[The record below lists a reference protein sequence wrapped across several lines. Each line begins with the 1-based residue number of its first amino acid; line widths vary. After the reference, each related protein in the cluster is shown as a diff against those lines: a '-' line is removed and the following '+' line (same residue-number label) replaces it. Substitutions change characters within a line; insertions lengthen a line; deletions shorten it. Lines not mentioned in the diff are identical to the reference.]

1 MKQQMPKFKEEKI
14 KSPID
19 GTQNCYRVYTEPET
33 VEYFLCLSS
42 GYMTTSYYE
51 EGSEQLE
58 KTMKQNPKLVQELQ
72 QTDEDTKLV
81 WFPVFLNMGDMG
93 MIYPEGNPSQ
103 WFWRYAG
110 LVDIPKDE
118 QKNYPVPGKDGEF
131 YAHKLD
137 IDNAKTYASTD
148 FLGACFD
155 MGIIKDS
162 DGETITHLF
171 SRG

>member
-1 MKQQMPKFKEEKI
+1 M
-14 KSPID
+14 
-19 GTQNCYRVYTEPET
+19 
-33 VEYFLCLSS
+33 
-42 GYMTTSYYE
+42 
-51 EGSEQLE
+51 
-58 KTMKQNPKLVQELQ
+58 
-72 QTDEDTKLV
+72 
-81 WFPVFLNMGDMG
+81 
-93 MIYPEGNPSQ
+93 
-103 WFWRYAG
+103 
-110 LVDIPKDE
+110 DIPKDE

-171 SRG
+171 GRG